1 MFFLIFVFGHTYG
14 NKCYFMLSCFN
25 GQFEYVNRIIFMKI
39 LRSICTVL
47 PVLLLSSCMQR
58 DALKVADEC
67 YADYVGIF
75 SKCL

>member
-1 MFFLIFVFGHTYG
+1 
-14 NKCYFMLSCFN
+14 
-25 GQFEYVNRIIFMKI
+25 MKI

-67 YADYVGIF
+67 YADYYGAQNETYIED
-75 SKCL
+75 